1 MVKKPHVLILPYP
14 AQGHINPMLQFAKRL
29 VYKGVDATLV
39 NTISISN
46 STKADPTSH
55 IAVETISDGFDEGG
69 QMAAESTEAYLKSL
83 QKVGSQTLADL
94 IKRLADSSRPVRA
107 VIYDGFLP
115 WVLDVAKLCG
125 VLAVVFFTQSCAVNS
140 VYYHVNRG
148 LLQVPLAK
156 PRVSLPGLPELE
168 ATDTPSFVHVY
179 GSYPAWARVVLN
191 QFSNVDEADWVLFNT
206 VYELEKEAADWLSKR
221 WNFGTVGPTV
231 PSLYLDR
238 RLEDDK
244 DYGVNLF
251 KPSTAICMSWLNDK
265 HNGSVVY
272 VSFGSAAELGVDQM
286 EEVACALKGSG
297 YHFLWVVRA
306 TEQAKLPAGFLEET
320 SEKGL
325 VVTWCPQL
333 EVLSHKSTGCFVT
346 HCGFNSVLEALSLG
360 VPMVAVPQWTDQ
372 PTNAKFVEDVW
383 GVGIRAQRE
392 KEGIVKR
399 EVLEGCIKE
408 VMVGDKGEGMRK
420 NANKWKKL
428 ATEAVDEGG
437 SSDKNIDEFVAKLM

>member
-1 MVKKPHVLILPYP
+1 
-14 AQGHINPMLQFAKRL
+14 
-29 VYKGVDATLV
+29 
-39 NTISISN
+39 
-46 STKADPTSH
+46 
-55 IAVETISDGFDEGG
+55 
-69 QMAAESTEAYLKSL
+69 
-83 QKVGSQTLADL
+83 
-94 IKRLADSSRPVRA
+94 
-107 VIYDGFLP
+107 
-115 WVLDVAKLCG
+115 
-125 VLAVVFFTQSCAVNS
+125 
-140 VYYHVNRG
+140 
-148 LLQVPLAK
+148 
-156 PRVSLPGLPELE
+156 
-168 ATDTPSFVHVY
+168 
-179 GSYPAWARVVLN
+179 
-191 QFSNVDEADWVLFNT
+191 
-206 VYELEKEAADWLSKR
+206 
-221 WNFGTVGPTV
+221 
-231 PSLYLDR
+231 
-238 RLEDDK
+238 
-244 DYGVNLF
+244 
-251 KPSTAICMSWLNDK
+251 MSWLNDK

-272 VSFGSAAELGVDQM
+272 VSFGSAAKLGVDQM
-286 EEVACALKGSG
+286 EEVAWALKGSG

-383 GVGIRAQRE
+383 GIGIRAQRE

-408 VMVGDKGEGMRK
+408 VMVGEKGEGVRK

-428 ATEAVDEGG
+428 ATEAIDEGG